1 MERLTVLYDGSCGF
15 CSSCKRWLEAQP
27 AYVPLEFVRAGSP
40 QARQLFPD
48 LPSLDGEELTVVGD
62 DGSVYRGAA
71 AWIVCLWALED
82 YRLLSERLSS
92 PLLYPLARQAFQR
105 VSQNR
110 REISRALALTP
121 EEDLAQELRR
131 MPAPSCGNKA
141 PSYPTAEG
149 EPQLGW
155 QLALRVGLI
164 FILIWTTLVLLV
176 NHGQSIA
183 LWAMDRGII
192 SSRAA
197 LTRLGLDPEEA
208 LSKAARAGD
217 AHMVRTLLEAG
228 VDPRR
233 GSARGALAQAA
244 IQNQRDIATLLRLAG
259 ADADAI
265 DSSGE
270 TPLTRYAAKGDTKA
284 IGALLIAGANPNA
297 SNL

>member
-121 EEDLAQELRR
+121 EEDLAHELQQ
-131 MPAPSCGNKA
+131 MPAPACGVTGSSGHGVIENQ
-141 PSYPTAEG
+141 P
-149 EPQLGW
+149 LGW
-155 QLALRVGLI
+155 RMALRVGLI
-164 FILIWTTLVLLV
+164 FVLVWTSLVLLLSHHRAV
-176 NHGQSIA
+176 A
-183 LWAMDRGII
+183 LWALDRGIV
-192 SSRAA
+192 SSRSA
-197 LTRLGLDPEEA
+197 LVRL
-208 LSKAARAGD
+208 
-217 AHMVRTLLEAG
+217 
-228 VDPRR
+228 
-233 GSARGALAQAA
+233 
-244 IQNQRDIATLLRLAG
+244 
-259 ADADAI
+259 
-265 DSSGE
+265 
-270 TPLTRYAAKGDTKA
+270 
-284 IGALLIAGANPNA
+284 
-297 SNL
+297 